1 MKVFRRVQCLGI
13 FLEVFAMIPVS
24 WVFRKFLFKSLC
36 PVSARREYIV
46 RKSPC
51 PGIFSEVFLKSLCL
65 SLGSGRGLGLGLDL
79 GLG

>member
-1 MKVFRRVQCLGI
+1 MSWDFLGSVCYDPRVLG
-13 FLEVFAMIPVS
+13 
-24 WVFRKFLFKSLC
+24 VFRKFLFKSLC
-36 PVSARREYIV
+36 PVSARRDYIV

-65 SLGSGRGLGLGLDL
+65 SLGSGRGLGLGPILPLDL